1 MNPKSELA
9 IKLKDI
15 LSKMTQEEF
24 DKEWSK
30 VTSLKLESP
39 SFEDVMKFFNLM
51 QPQLSHFE
59 LVSNHH
65 ATYTGESNYAI
76 AA

>member
-9 IKLKDI
+9 SKLKDV
-15 LSKMTQEEF
+15 LSKMSQEEF

-30 VTSLKLESP
+30 VTSLNLESP
-39 SFEDVMKFFNLM
+39 SFEEAIEFFSLM
-51 QPQLSHFE
+51 QSQLSHFE
-59 LVSNHH
+59 LVSNQP
-65 ATYTGESNYAI
+65 ATYTGESNYAL

>member
-1 MNPKSELA
+1 MNQQSELA
-9 IKLKDI
+9 SKLKDV

-30 VTSLKLESP
+30 VTSLNLESP
-39 SFEDVMKFFNLM
+39 SFDEAIEFFSLM
-51 QPQLSHFE
+51 QSQLSQFE
-59 LVSNHH
+59 LVSNQPT
-65 ATYTGESNYAI
+65 TYTSESNYAL